1 MWIFDSVTMLKEA
14 TYPQLCGNMVAKHL
28 LICLSKRFKHHHRPP
43 HPRTPKYEENTINTI
58 CGLLW
63 EKWSLLHDHAFWLDK
78 PKRMNVKKRFIILN
92 PSHNNI
98 KQRPLMDIEK

>member
-28 LICLSKRFKHHHRPP
+28 LICLSKRFRHHHRLSPP
-43 HPRTPKYEENTINTI
+43 PPPKYEENTINTI

-63 EKWSLLHDHAFWLDK
+63 GKWSLLHDHAFWLDK
-78 PKRMNVKKRFIILN
+78 PKKMNVKKKIYNFKSK
-92 PSHNNI
+92 P
-98 KQRPLMDIEK
+98 

>member
-28 LICLSKRFKHHHRPP
+28 LICLSSPP
-43 HPRTPKYEENTINTI
+43 PSPKYEENTVNTI
-58 CGLLW
+58 CGVLW

-78 PKRMNVKKRFIILN
+78 PKKMNVKKKIYNFKSK
-92 PSHNNI
+92 P
-98 KQRPLMDIEK
+98 

>member
-43 HPRTPKYEENTINTI
+43 THAPPNMKRTQLIRFVVFYEKNDLSCMI
-58 CGLLW
+58 
-63 EKWSLLHDHAFWLDK
+63 LHFD
-78 PKRMNVKKRFIILN
+78 
-92 PSHNNI
+92 
-98 KQRPLMDIEK
+98 

>member
-28 LICLSKRFKHHHRPP
+28 LICLSKRFRHHHRLPP
-43 HPRTPKYEENTINTI
+43 PPSPKYEENTINTI

-78 PKRMNVKKRFIILN
+78 PKKMNVEKKIYNFKSK
-92 PSHNNI
+92 P
-98 KQRPLMDIEK
+98 